1 MEATARTH
9 MPAKGVV
16 MRIVRTGSGSM
27 FGLGRSGIT
36 VIVAVPN
43 V

>member
-1 MEATARTH
+1 MEATAHAH
-9 MPAKGVV
+9 MPAKGMV
-16 MRIVRTGSGSM
+16 MRIVRTGSDTM

-36 VIVAVPN
+36 VTVAEPN